1 MASSEKF
8 CLRWNDFETNI
19 SSAFREIREE
29 KDFFDCTLSCGTR
42 QIQAHKLIL
51 SACSPFFRS
60 VLRQNPHQHP
70 LLYLKGVEFNDLQAV
85 LNFMYHGEV
94 NVAQEELNSFLSV
107 AEDLKVKGL
116 TQNNATE
123 SPAAPKPKPF
133 KSDPAPPSQ
142 TRPTVHKPMDE
153 QSHAS
158 VPKPRQRLVVAP
170 QPAHYQEQHDDD
182 IQEVVP
188 VVKQEPAAAE
198 HVPVSLPV
206 VPTMP
211 QHHYQDPMGTAVASM
226 DESYGD
232 VGYEDYEQY
241 EAEGYDEGAMM
252 TGGTGA
258 DPNKGYINENND
270 GTNTEPKLDVE
281 KYILSFEG
289 KNQCSVCQKEF
300 SQRAVCRRH
309 IQTVHFGDQ
318 EQDCYICQKM
328 FKNKPSLR
336 SHLRT
341 NHGIYTARK

>member
-258 DPNKGYINENND
+258 DPNKGFFAND
-270 GTNTEPKLDVE
+270 DESIASLIIHEGTNTYTCGRCGKTCSKKDHLKRHIISKHMTTPAVE
-281 KYILSFEG
+281 CQYCGKQY
-289 KNQCSVCQKEF
+289 KNQNSLQVHCSQNHK
-300 SQRAVCRRH
+300 
-309 IQTVHFGDQ
+309 DQ
-318 EQDCYICQKM
+318 WQQ
-328 FKNKPSLR
+328 P
-336 SHLRT
+336 
-341 NHGIYTARK
+341 